1 MPHLGCSSALPIWHA
16 ERHLMGLLQA
26 NHQILCRSVV
36 ILLLIHIQN
45 NAGRSGV
52 LSRIQRELS
61 SAFRQGEFQRIIAVG
76 VGAARIGDSHMV
88 GVRPAAGE
96 FKCSILGGCLMRIR
110 SLRTGFIAVA
120 VVRFYRNTTGVEHIR
135 VFVICA
141 VKVFIDKNFTAN
153 DARLELHLNAGQRV
167 VTLIRR
173 IAHGIGGHTAGS
185 EVDLTAHQVCVLIKH
200 RLQSH
205 VDFQFG
211 VLRD

>member
-1 MPHLGCSSALPIWHA
+1 M
-16 ERHLMGLLQA
+16 
-26 NHQILCRSVV
+26 RS
-36 ILLLIHIQN
+36 I
-45 NAGRSGV
+45 
-52 LSRIQRELS
+52 
-61 SAFRQGEFQRIIAVG
+61 
-76 VGAARIGDSHMV
+76 
-88 GVRPAAGE
+88 P
-96 FKCSILGGCLMRIR
+96 
-110 SLRTGFIAVA
+110 LRTVCIAVA
-120 VVRFYRNTTGVEHIR
+120 MVRFYRNTACVERIR

-141 VKVFIDKNFTAN
+141 VKVFIDKNLTGN